1 METTRQQ
8 KFARLLQKE
17 VGELLQREGA
27 NYYGKAFVTVT
38 IVRTSPDLGYVK
50 VYVSVMGTTD
60 REKVVT
66 LLNENIRDVR
76 RRLGMRIKNQIRHIP
91 ELHFYLDDSFDYAEK
106 IDKLF
111 RDINRPDKEDKED

>member
-1 METTRQQ
+1 MESTRQQ
-8 KFARLLQKE
+8 KFARLIHKE

-38 IVRTSPDLGYVK
+38 IVRVSPDLSYVK
-50 VYVSVMGTTD
+50 VYVSVMGTTA
-60 REKVVT
+60 REKVVD

-76 RRLGMRIKNQIRHIP
+76 RRLGMQIKHQIRHIP
-91 ELHFYLDDSFDYAEK
+91 ELHFYLDDSFDYVEK

-111 RDINRPDKEDKED
+111 KEIERPRKEDSED